1 MIIAKRSSL
10 KRVFKNISRVDK
22 TSLLFVVLG
31 MAFCAVISIVGIFL
45 ISTVDLV
52 VYSVAEKALATIA
65 VAIVSFIFFK
75 ERFTPTKIISFLL
88 LILAVVLMGI

>member
-1 MIIAKRSSL
+1 MVFSS
-10 KRVFKNISRVDK
+10 I
-22 TSLLFVVLG
+22 
-31 MAFCAVISIVGIFL
+31 ISIIGMFL

-75 ERFTPTKIISFLL
+75 ERFTTTKIISFLL

>member
-1 MIIAKRSSL
+1 M
-10 KRVFKNISRVDK
+10 
-22 TSLLFVVLG
+22 FVVLG

-52 VYSVAEKALATIA
+52 VYSVAEKALSTIA

-75 ERFTPTKIISFLL
+75 EKFTPTKIVSFLL
-88 LILAVVLMGI
+88 LILAVVLIGI